1 MSSPQPAAG
10 WDGEGAQ
17 MGRTEGDE
25 DCPSLS
31 FLGFD
36 HVLLPPR
43 VSVCAV
49 APAFDSEVP
58 SPWKAILDLHQ
69 TPVS

>member
-1 MSSPQPAAG
+1 M
-10 WDGEGAQ
+10 D
-17 MGRTEGDE
+17 RTEEDE
-25 DCPSLS
+25 GCPSLS

-36 HVLLPPR
+36 DGLLPPR
-43 VSVCAV
+43 VSVC

-58 SPWKAILDLHQ
+58 SPWKAIPDPHQ

>member
-1 MSSPQPAAG
+1 
-10 WDGEGAQ
+10 